1 MKKKII
7 CSVALFTAIVAAAE
21 VEWSGHCGEKTVTV
35 GEEYFEDKAEA
46 EEYYHDLNMI
56 LCGSDGEY
64 ELRRDF

>member
-7 CSVALFTAIVAAAE
+7 FTVALFTTIVAAAE
-21 VEWSGHCGEKTVTV
+21 VEWTGHCGEKAVTV
-35 GEEYFEDKAEA
+35 GEEYFGNKAEA

-56 LCGSDGEY
+56 LCGSDGEF